1 MRTTYC
7 ILFISLAS
15 STFISTCSV
24 LFSINIYINGDL
36 FYKHIFIMPKE
47 QEPALVSESEY
58 DGMSLGEAISI
69 SINDI
74 RAGLLNV
81 EKALLDLVDEDEI
94 TIERF
99 TPCQNKS
106 RFSKSN
112 AFTSKRRRWSS
123 PIRRPSC
130 SSKSSLRWIF
140 NWALK
145 PIRWQKA
152 CSKSV

>member
-1 MRTTYC
+1 
-7 ILFISLAS
+7 
-15 STFISTCSV
+15 
-24 LFSINIYINGDL
+24 
-36 FYKHIFIMPKE
+36 MPKE

-99 TPCQNKS
+99 TPCHELSNELIVLSKELMMIINEFKPKNFNK
-106 RFSKSN
+106 K
-112 AFTSKRRRWSS
+112 K
-123 PIRRPSC
+123 
-130 SSKSSLRWIF
+130 
-140 NWALK
+140 
-145 PIRWQKA
+145 KA
-152 CSKSV
+152 IMEHVESMKENGS

>member
-1 MRTTYC
+1 
-7 ILFISLAS
+7 
-15 STFISTCSV
+15 
-24 LFSINIYINGDL
+24 
-36 FYKHIFIMPKE
+36 MPKE

-99 TPCQNKS
+99 TPCHELSNELIVLSKELMMIMNEFKPKNFNK
-106 RFSKSN
+106 K
-112 AFTSKRRRWSS
+112 K
-123 PIRRPSC
+123 
-130 SSKSSLRWIF
+130 
-140 NWALK
+140 
-145 PIRWQKA
+145 KA
-152 CSKSV
+152 IMEQVEVMKENGF